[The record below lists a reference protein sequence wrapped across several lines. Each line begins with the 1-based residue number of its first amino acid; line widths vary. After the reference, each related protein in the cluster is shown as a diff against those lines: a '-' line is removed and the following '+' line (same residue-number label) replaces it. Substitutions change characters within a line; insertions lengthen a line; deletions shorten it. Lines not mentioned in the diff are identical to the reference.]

1 MSNRNLTT
9 TQIAANTA
17 QSVSFHEILY
27 IRTRESGL
35 SSFDYTYL
43 SNAPFNISLT
53 SAQAAAIGLDEPG
66 AREFLAVG
74 PFLQFSSIEESAD
87 FQITNLTVSLA
98 GMRPED
104 LVLFLENQYIDQPI
118 KIWRCWF
125 DGDGIMV
132 GNPVQIFDGR
142 IDKPVINDD
151 PASGVV
157 IGCSAASQFVDFQR
171 TAGRHTNNSE
181 QTHFFPGDT
190 GFKFSADVIK
200 DLKWGG

>member
-1 MSNRNLTT
+1 MSNRNLTAA
-9 TQIAANTA
+9 QIEANTS

-27 IRTRESGL
+27 IRTRDSGL
-35 SSFDYTYL
+35 TSYDYTYL
-43 SNAPFNISLT
+43 SNAPFDISLT
-53 SAQAAAIGLDEPG
+53 SAQAAAIALDEVGP
-66 AREFLAVG
+66 REFLAVG

-98 GMRPED
+98 GMRPQD
-104 LVLFLENQYIDQPI
+104 LVLFLDNQYIDQPI

-125 DGDGIMV
+125 DGAGSMI

-142 IDKPVINDD
+142 IDRPVINDD
-151 PASGVV
+151 PAGGVV

-181 QTHFFPGDT
+181 QIHFFPADT
-190 GFKFSADVIK
+190 GFKFSADVIT